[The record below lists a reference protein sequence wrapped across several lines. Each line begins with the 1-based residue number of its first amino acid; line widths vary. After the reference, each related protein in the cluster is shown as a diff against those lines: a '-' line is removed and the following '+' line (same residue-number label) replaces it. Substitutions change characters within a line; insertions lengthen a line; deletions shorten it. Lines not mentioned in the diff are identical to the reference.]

1 MKHLPREH
9 PHVQRVMEFILMEVR
24 EKRVH
29 EKLLCNFDQ
38 VWSCLFEPM
47 RRTLWKSGGASGAK
61 DDLSK
66 YPTVRLSEL
75 QCRNS
80 LARLSKSLRMSRTP
94 SGEPSWLTFLE
105 LEGSTQSPAGGPH
118 FRSCNETFSNRLQR
132 IAGED
137 L

>member
-1 MKHLPREH
+1 MKHLPRDH

-47 RRTLWKSGGASGAK
+47 RRTLWKSSDASGAK

-66 YPTVRLSEL
+66 YPNRQAIRAAMQEFFGETVQQPTAEK
-75 QCRNS
+75 NS
-80 LARLSKSLRMSRTP
+80 KWQTKLADIAGTGGINTISGWRTP
-94 SGEPSWLTFLE
+94 LLVM
-105 LEGSTQSPAGGPH
+105 
-118 FRSCNETFSNRLQR
+118 R
-132 IAGED
+132 
-137 L
+137 